1 VNTNV
6 FLFNYAMV
14 FLISNTEMKSCQL
27 QMTNDVY
34 QKWQDDVNKNLK

>member
-6 FLFNYAMV
+6 FLFSNAMV
-14 FLISNTEMKSCQL
+14 FLISNTEMQSCQL

-34 QKWQDDVNKNLK
+34 QKWQYDVNKNSK